1 MTKPN
6 VDRAVQEIADLVGL
20 SVYLE
25 LWMEGHHDLETI
37 LTWATSKNID
47 HQEIASDVLTSGEIS
62 PLSNSWFSADN
73 DPRSFETKKA
83 RRALKAFAVLLENP
97 VSRTAALSYLW
108 ARVLETNTLWTEKF
122 VQGLPSRACAHLL
135 LSLPSPEVLRA
146 PKHRFNAS
154 AGRYVPDTYKADIIE
169 MARQIRKI
177 PQLYALTGWPEC
189 HALST
194 ANEQDAMLEV
204 DLGI

>member
-25 LWMEGHHDLETI
+25 LWMEGHHDLEQI

-47 HQEIASDVLTSGEIS
+47 HQEIASDVLTYGEIS
-62 PLSNSWFSADN
+62 PLSNSWFSANN
-73 DPRSFETKKA
+73 DPTSFETKKA

-108 ARVLETNTLWTEKF
+108 AQVLETNTLWTEKF
-122 VQGLPSRACAHLL
+122 VQSLPSQACAHLL

-146 PKHRFNAS
+146 PKYRFNAS
-154 AGRYVPDTYKADIIE
+154 AARYVPDAYKADITE
-169 MARQIRKI
+169 TARQIKKI

-194 ANEQDAMLEV
+194 AKEQDAMLEI